1 MNTGIF
7 SSFFSR
13 ESSAHQSHQPPPS
26 SSPHPSHPLPTST
39 SAQEQAEIE
48 RFQYEQA
55 EYLLKA
61 AVNADIRGHHA
72 EAFEYYQQALNLWL
86 EILNQTTD
94 EIRRS
99 QIAELVSVYMSK
111 AEAVKMRL
119 LTPTAQSFTRETPH
133 LQPKKG
139 MNHPTGGSGR
149 GSGVSGRGGGAGTSG
164 ARTTGGSTTAT
175 SSQET
180 KFEEHESVILS
191 EMLDSSPG
199 IRWSDIIGLEFAKR
213 TIQEAVIY
221 PYLRPDIFRGLR
233 APPKGVLLYGPPGTG
248 KTMIA
253 KAVATESGFK
263 FFNISASTVM
273 NKYLGEG
280 EKLMKVPSSTSISLF
295 LLISSTPSSHTPCC
309 RIGSLLNR
317 SKISTVCGFL

>member
-1 MNTGIF
+1 MNTGMF

-13 ESSAHQSHQPPPS
+13 ESSVNSTHQPILPTSSSSHPPPPS
-26 SSPHPSHPLPTST
+26 SS
-39 SAQEQAEIE
+39 EAEIIE

-55 EYLLKA
+55 ENLLKA
-61 AVNADIRGHHA
+61 AVNADIRGNNSD
-72 EAFEYYQQALNLWL
+72 AFEYYQQALDIWL

-94 EIRRS
+94 EMRKS
-99 QIAELVSVYMSK
+99 QIAELIAVYMSK

-119 LTPTAQSFTRETPH
+119 STPPPQPLPRQSHPP
-133 LQPKKG
+133 QPKKG
-139 MNHPTGGSGR
+139 MNLKSSNRPTA
-149 GSGVSGRGGGAGTSG
+149 GAGAVATTS
-164 ARTTGGSTTAT
+164 

-180 KFEEHESVILS
+180 KIEEHESVILS

-199 IRWSDIIGLEFAKR
+199 IRWSDIIGLDFAKR

-280 EKLMKVPSSTSISLF
+280 EKLMKVCPAAAPHLTLAQITSSVD
-295 LLISSTPSSHTPCC
+295 C
-309 RIGSLLNR
+309 
-317 SKISTVCGFL
+317 